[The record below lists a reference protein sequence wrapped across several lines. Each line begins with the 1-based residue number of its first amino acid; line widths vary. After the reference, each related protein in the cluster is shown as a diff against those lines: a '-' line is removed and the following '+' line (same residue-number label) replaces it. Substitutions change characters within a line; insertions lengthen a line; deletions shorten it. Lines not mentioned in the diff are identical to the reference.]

1 MSTVQRL
8 MAEQVQGLE
17 ESTVRLKAA
26 SALVQAAGGKD
37 VAPMKA
43 VAGMEAWTELVEL
56 WHDLSHRITDMKQR
70 LEAKQASVPAMRS
83 SLVKKALDGS
93 VEDAERKS
101 ALAEAVRR
109 ASNFDEELE
118 RQRQRLSR
126 RKKVAR
132 EDGHDEVS
140 KLLDLGQELELEALA
155 SEHAEAAASCR
166 EHLSKADAVEAEG
179 WQQVL
184 ELYEQL
190 QAPLDEA
197 KDAVK
202 VAKPEPSS
210 DIAANLVGLELSLLQ
225 LQEKLCSDL
234 GPVDELHSTWKPS
247 GKNAHASPKAKREVR
262 DVACQTVEEQRT
274 RGGEPDLEQL
284 LAKLEQVSGT
294 PTRAKP
300 IEKIEEEV
308 TAVVQRWRLE
318 NQWRKRRWNPGEGAD
333 PSQLQQAPTA
343 QQVPVAAPQVPA
355 TAPAPAVAPQEPPAP
370 AAPPPQE
377 ASPPT
382 PPAAVPLM
390 VAATEASHVTAPT
403 RQEKPQASQQEAGR
417 SQAPRA
423 ASQRQGASE
432 EMTSKQ
438 ARRRRRNEVPGSD
451 EVHAD
456 EVSQAERRRA
466 SEGAATDDLSSKLR
480 PQPPSPPPAAP
491 ALNQDHADLLHQL
504 EHQTRQPLSQTVG
517 GIQSG
522 SSLAGRS
529 TAPALPSGRPSSA
542 VARSG
547 GGLDPSRLAPPTAP
561 GGHSSRSVSPSSSAA
576 STPTSGINQLQKEGT
591 KHRPGS
597 ARLDP
602 IARPRGP
609 PLPNA
614 GRLLLTGSHQESPS
628 HDVPRSPSPGLH

>member
-1 MSTVQRL
+1 
-8 MAEQVQGLE
+8 
-17 ESTVRLKAA
+17 
-26 SALVQAAGGKD
+26 
-37 VAPMKA
+37 MKA

-56 WHDLSHRITDMKQR
+56 WHDLSKRITDMKQR
-70 LEAKQASVPAMRS
+70 LEAQRALVPATRS

-126 RKKVAR
+126 RKKAAR
-132 EDGHDEVS
+132 EDGPDEVS

-155 SEHAEAAASCR
+155 SEHAAAAASCR

-197 KDAVK
+197 KDDVK
-202 VAKPEPSS
+202 VAKLEPSS
-210 DIAANLVGLELSLLQ
+210 EIAANLVGLELSLLQ
-225 LQEKLCSDL
+225 LQEELCSDL
-234 GPVDELHSTWKPS
+234 GPVDELHSTWTPS
-247 GKNAHASPKAKREVR
+247 QKSVHASPKAKREVR

-274 RGGEPDLEQL
+274 RRGEPDLEQL

-294 PTRAKP
+294 PTGAKP
-300 IEKIEEEV
+300 LEKIEEEV

-318 NQWRKRRWNPGEGAD
+318 NQWRKRRWNPGEAAD

-343 QQVPVAAPQVPA
+343 QQAPQVPA
-355 TAPAPAVAPQEPPAP
+355 AATAPAVAPQEPAEEQEPPAP

-382 PPAAVPLM
+382 PPAALPLM
-390 VAATEASHVTAPT
+390 VAATEASRVTAPT
-403 RQEKPQASQQEAGR
+403 RQEKPPQVSQQEDGR

-432 EMTSKQ
+432 EITSKQ
-438 ARRRRRNEVPGSD
+438 ARRRRRNEAPGS
-451 EVHAD
+451 EEAHAD
-456 EVSQAERRRA
+456 EASQAERRRA
-466 SEGAATDDLSSKLR
+466 SEGAATDDFSSKLR
-480 PQPPSPPPAAP
+480 SQPASPPPAH
-491 ALNQDHADLLHQL
+491 ALNQDHTDLLHQL
-504 EHQTRQPLSQTVG
+504 QHQTRQPLSQTVG

-529 TAPALPSGRPSSA
+529 TAPALPSARPSSA

-561 GGHSSRSVSPSSSAA
+561 SGHSSRSVSPSSSAA
-576 STPTSGINQLQKEGT
+576 SSPTSGINQLQKEGAQ
-591 KHRPGS
+591 KRPGS